1 MDVCDLWHNDQMPQS
16 AIHDWIACCWQPLS
30 VPGCLRSLVTIFLK
44 IIANNKHWYWFSGR
58 WNHLEGLSLDHGLRN
73 RTVLE
78 FGNARVVSNW
88 ITFPRTTQH
97 FQWTNCEVLIR
108 AWGVHPEPTESF
120 TLAIGRWIL
129 YCLFRFN

>member
-1 MDVCDLWHNDQMPQS
+1 MCAIFGTMIKCHNLQYMTGLPAVDSHCLSQGAFVLW
-16 AIHDWIACCWQPLS
+16 WK
-30 VPGCLRSLVTIFLK
+30 VFLK